1 MKIVRVA
8 ATPLNVPLRISLPG
22 IERQSS
28 LEACV
33 VEVPTSPG
41 EPPLPPPEGS
51 GPQCLPDD
59 AQTDL
64 EGFQAGD
71 TLQVQMTSIDFD
83 PALAIYRKDG
93 NGSALA
99 TAFAAAWAN

>member
-33 VEVPTSPG
+33 VEVETEPASPDMG
-41 EPPLPPPEGS
+41 SLRLP
-51 GPQCLPDD
+51 
-59 AQTDL
+59 
-64 EGFQAGD
+64 
-71 TLQVQMTSIDFD
+71 V
-83 PALAIYRKDG
+83 RR
-93 NGSALA
+93 
-99 TAFAAAWAN
+99 